1 MISVL
6 ACLLFAMPLAAREV
20 NQAMMVASAP
30 AICDPGSPP
39 VAKASFLNSDPQA
52 ILWFV
57 ITGAVQGDMVVADFR
72 TPAGATYPL
81 TANWTPLATSGTYC
95 FTSRTLQIAGTDVA
109 SMTGTWSARVIIN
122 GIMYASVP
130 FNILPNTCTYS
141 LNATSQTISG
151 SGGTGY
157 VSVTVAGSDCAAW
170 TATTGV
176 SWIAIQSG
184 ALVSGSGTVTYS
196 VPGNPYA
203 YSRTGTITIAGQTF
217 TVNQTGACIYSLVPT
232 SVSLGS
238 GAGTG
243 TVTLTASF
251 QNCAWTA
258 ASNAYWLTVQP
269 TFGSGPLTVSYS
281 VAANTGVPAR
291 NGTLTIA
298 GQVFTVNQASGVCTY
313 SLNPTSQSFGSGGGS
328 GSVAVTVTG
337 SNCAPW
343 AAVSSVDWI
352 TVQGGGGGSVSY
364 SVAANTGAT
373 SRTGTIGIGGQ
384 TFTVTEAAAPAGPQV
399 LFSMMT
405 RSNPATCDPNMPPA
419 SETNFLS
426 TDVLATLWFSIANVQ
441 SGDSVASE
449 FDTPSGQPYAAASAN
464 WGQLSTAASTCFWM
478 RG

>member
-1 MISVL
+1 
-6 ACLLFAMPLAAREV
+6 
-20 NQAMMVASAP
+20 
-30 AICDPGSPP
+30 
-39 VAKASFLNSDPQA
+39 
-52 ILWFV
+52 
-57 ITGAVQGDMVVADFR
+57 
-72 TPAGATYPL
+72 
-81 TANWTPLATSGTYC
+81 
-95 FTSRTLQIAGTDVA
+95 
-109 SMTGTWSARVIIN
+109 
-122 GIMYASVP
+122 VP
-130 FNILPNTCTYS
+130 FNIVANSCTYTLS
-141 LNATSQTISG
+141 TMSQTISG
-151 SGGTGY
+151 GGGTNY
-157 VSVTVAGSDCAAW
+157 VSVAVVGSNCANW
-170 TATTGV
+170 TATTST
-176 SWIAIQSG
+176 SWITIQSG
-184 ALVSGSGTVTYS
+184 ALSSGSGIVTYS

-203 YSRTGTITIAGQTF
+203 YLRTGTITIAGQTF
-217 TVNQTGACIYSLVPT
+217 TVTQNGACTYSLSPP
-232 SVSLGS
+232 SVSVGS
-238 GAGTG
+238 GASSGQ
-243 TVTLTASF
+243 VNVTASF

-258 ASNAYWLTVQP
+258 VSNAYWMAVQP
-269 TFGSGPLTVSYS
+269 ASGSGSQPVSYS
-281 VAANTGVPAR
+281 VAANTGALAR

-328 GSVAVTVTG
+328 GSVSVTVTG
-337 SNCAPW
+337 SNCAAW